1 MFFDFIPTVVPLRAI
16 AFQIVFLL
24 MAIAIEAT
32 VIHRQ
37 LDYPAKQSVQFS
49 TSINLLATV
58 LGWLAIFFL
67 LGTSPALPAPLL
79 NELKIALLNFIFFDQ
94 WTNGTAEL
102 LILICFV
109 TFFASLI
116 VKWLGLVGLDLLM
129 DKKAPKA
136 PDEPS
141 DEPGG
146 VFVSPRRKPR
156 LYRPRLSATLV
167 ANAWSY
173 GAILV
178 ALLLRVL
185 FQAADTTTLGG

>member
-32 VIHRQ
+32 VIHKQ

-67 LGTSPALPAPLL
+67 LGTSPILPTPLL
-79 NELKIALLNFIFFDQ
+79 TELKIALLNFIFFDQ

-109 TFFASLI
+109 TFFASLF

-129 DKKAPKA
+129 DKKHPEAPVDSDAA
-136 PDEPS
+136 PQ
-141 DEPGG
+141 G
-146 VFVSPRRKPR
+146 VFIAPRRKSR
-156 LYRPRLSATLV
+156 LYRPRLGATLI

-178 ALLLRVL
+178 ALLLRFI
-185 FQAADTTTLGG
+185 FQAMAEMPS